1 MKLDDIVNGISKDI
15 MLNEMALAELQHKD
29 VLTKLKQNDYK
40 GAVDLYLEK
49 GGKIGGSASPKR
61 TITAV
66 RGKVIAQDPRFKDV
80 SLEMLDGF
88 EEELVKRHNEAKKE
102 IPKPTEEK
110 KELEGADAPQ
120 ELEPISN
127 KEKDTDLDSYFK
139 TLPEKI
145 TSTKKYTE
153 LLTKSFENGYVIP
166 KEYRDDV
173 DWIKASLNLFAGK
186 EGEKLER
193 FISAKATREA
203 RQKVKAKAIKSSLEK
218 QNSESEYDKYG
229 YPKDLKKTKEKEVSE
244 LVRKSSSIMLADYD
258 SPEEKE
264 RKEKQLIDIAE
275 KILAARKVFVFKTDD
290 GVVSKMPEEGDELY
304 PLAKAVYDYKKG
316 EGKADFKKL
325 ILGIKRIG
333 THSTETIKGKQKT
346 RIDNEINVA
355 FSEIDAVN
363 AQSSLDVVKALGA
376 EVLKL
381 IGFTA
386 KEKPARKDFL
396 DTPKY
401 FDAINFLWMIN
412 FGPLKDAKDV
422 DIEKVKSS
430 LRFIK
435 KEGIKTLL
443 DIKAMIEG
451 RPADVMMAK
460 EKSEREYGAKLKED
474 RRYPM
479 GIQEAILKDGLEY
492 KGNHFEENYFFS
504 RLSRGFVADYKLFGE
519 ETAGLYNEIFGEE
532 YAPIFES
539 MEENIEILIEATK
552 NKSPLI
558 FEEQP
563 SYGPNPSW
571 SGKEVTSLMSSAGK
585 PAKAGLLSGI
595 WNTIKNLGASLA
607 IKFPKL
613 AGFLSK
619 GIGWITANPMM
630 VVGAAGGALLL
641 GKIIKALR
649 KKGANEQA
657 AKLQAVVDKEGKK

>member
-15 MLNEMALAELQHKD
+15 ILNEMALAELQHKD
-29 VLTKLKQNDYK
+29 VLSKLKQNDYK

-66 RGKVIAQDPRFKDV
+66 RGKVIAQDPRFKDI

-88 EEELVKRHNEAKKE
+88 EEELVKRHEEAKKGT
-102 IPKPTEEK
+102 PKPIEK
-110 KELEGADAPQ
+110 KEIEGSDAPQ
-120 ELEPISN
+120 ELEPISA
-127 KEKDTDLDSYFK
+127 KEKDTDLKSYFK

-153 LLTKSFENGYVIP
+153 LLTKSFENGFVIP
-166 KEYRDDV
+166 KEYRNDV
-173 DWIKASLNLFAGK
+173 YWIKASLNLFAGK
-186 EGEKLER
+186 EGERLEK
-193 FISAKATREA
+193 FIEAKSTREA

-218 QNSESEYDKYG
+218 QNSESEYDRYG
-229 YPKDLKKTKEKEVSE
+229 YPKELKKKNEKEVSE
-244 LVRKSSSIMLADYD
+244 LIKKSSSILFADYD

-275 KILAARKVFVFKTDD
+275 KILAARKSFIFKTDD
-290 GVVSKMPEEGDELY
+290 NVLAKMPEEGDELY

-333 THSTETIKGKQKT
+333 THSTETIKEKQKT

-355 FSEIDAVN
+355 FSEIDAIS
-363 AQSSLDVVKALGA
+363 AQTSLDVVKALGA

-412 FGPLKDAKDV
+412 FGPLKDAKDIEV
-422 DIEKVKSS
+422 EKVKSH

-443 DIKAMIEG
+443 DIRAMIEG

-460 EKSEREYGAKLKED
+460 EKSEREYGAKLKES
-474 RRYPM
+474 RSYKM
-479 GIQEAILKDGLEY
+479 GIQESILKEGIQY
-492 KGNHFEENYFFS
+492 NGKNFEENYFFS

-519 ETAGLYNEIFGEE
+519 ETVSFYTEIFGEE
-532 YAPIFES
+532 YTPIFES
-539 MEENIEILIEATK
+539 MEENIETLTEAVK
-552 NKSPLI
+552 NEYPVL

-563 SYGPNPSW
+563 AYGLNPSW
-571 SGKEVTSLMSSAGK
+571 SGKEVTSLMGSVGK

-595 WNTIKNLGASLA
+595 WSTIKNLGSSLA
-607 IKFPKL
+607 AKFPKL
-613 AGFLSK
+613 GGFLQK
-619 GIGWITANPMM
+619 GIGWITANPLA
-630 VVGAAGGALLL
+630 VVGVAGGALLL
-641 GKIIKALR
+641 GKIIKALK

>member
-29 VLTKLKQNDYK
+29 VLSKLKQNDYK

-66 RGKVIAQDPRFKDV
+66 RGKVIAQDPRFKDI

-88 EEELVKRHNEAKKE
+88 EEELVKRHEEAKKE
-102 IPKPTEEK
+102 TIKPIEK
-110 KELEGADAPQ
+110 KEVEGAAAPP
-120 ELEPISN
+120 EFDKVSE
-127 KEKDTDLDSYFK
+127 KEKTGDLESYFK

-153 LLTKSFENGYVIP
+153 LLTKSFENGFVIP

-173 DWIKASLNLFAGK
+173 DWIKASLNFFSGK
-186 EGEKLER
+186 EGEKLEKFAEAR
-193 FISAKATREA
+193 ATREA
-203 RQKVKAKAIKSSLEK
+203 RQRVKEKSINSSLEK
-218 QNSESEYDKYG
+218 QNFESEYDKYG
-229 YPKDLKKTKEKEVSE
+229 YPKELKKKNEKEVSE
-244 LVRKSSSIMLADYD
+244 LVKKSSSILFADYD
-258 SPEEKE
+258 TPEDRKK
-264 RKEKQLIDIAE
+264 KEKQLIDIAE
-275 KILAARKVFVFKTDD
+275 KILAARKVFIFKTDD
-290 GVVSKMPEEGDELY
+290 NILSKMPEEGDELY
-304 PLAKAVYDYKKG
+304 PLAKAVYNYKKG
-316 EGKADFKKL
+316 EKEADFKKL

-333 THSTETIKGKQKT
+333 THSTETIKEKQKT

-355 FSEIDAVN
+355 FSEIDAIN
-363 AQSSLDVVKALGA
+363 SQTSLDILKALGA
-376 EVLKL
+376 EILKL

-412 FGPLKDAKDV
+412 FGPLKDAKDIEV
-422 DIEKVKSS
+422 DKVKSH

-443 DIKAMIEG
+443 DIRAMIEG

-460 EKSEREYGAKLKED
+460 EKSEEEYKDRLKES
-474 RRYPM
+474 RRYTM
-479 GIQEAILKDGLEY
+479 GIQESILKEGLQY
-492 KGNHFEENYFFS
+492 KGKNFEENYFFS
-504 RLSRGFVADYKLFGE
+504 RLSRGFVADYKIFGE
-519 ETAGLYNEIFGEE
+519 ETSSLYTEIFGEE
-532 YAPIFES
+532 YSPIFES
-539 MEENIEILIEATK
+539 MEENIETLIEAV
-552 NKSPLI
+552 KSDYPVI

-563 SYGPNPSW
+563 TYGLNPSW
-571 SGKEVTSLMSSAGK
+571 SGKEVSSLVGSMNK
-585 PAKAGLLSGI
+585 PVKAGLLSGI
-595 WNTIKNLGASLA
+595 WNTIKNLGSSLMA
-607 IKFPKL
+607 KFPKL

-619 GIGWITANPMM
+619 GIAWIIANPLA
-630 VVGAAGGALLL
+630 VAGVAGGTLLL
-641 GKIIKALR
+641 GKIIKALK
-649 KKGANEQA
+649 KKGANTQA